1 MSVADN
7 PGVEQ
12 CQYCGLPIA
21 RNVEK
26 YLGIIPYKINT
37 DDKYLEGVEKIKNIV
52 LKTSKNPLTTTP
64 ICTPKHKKSV
74 PEDFSIPYV
83 YFNPIPPK
91 YNTGEPGFGIVGPK
105 KAKIKCFSQNKG
117 GKRRRRRKKTRKK
130 RTRKRKRTKKR
141 RRRKR

>member
-7 PGVEQ
+7 PTAEQ

-21 RNVEK
+21 RKVEK

-37 DDKYLEGVEKIKNIV
+37 DDKYLDGVEKIKNIV
-52 LKTSKNPLTTTP
+52 LQTSQNHITAK
-64 ICTPKHKKSV
+64 PKCAPQHRKSV
-74 PEDFSIPYV
+74 PEGFSIPYV
-83 YFNPIPPK
+83 YVNPIPPK
-91 YNTGEPGFGIVGPK
+91 YNTGEPGFGIVDPNK
-105 KAKIKCFSQNKG
+105 SKIKCFSQKKG

-130 RTRKRKRTKKR
+130 RRRRRKRTKKR

>member
-7 PGVEQ
+7 PGGKQ

-52 LKTSKNPLTTTP
+52 LKTSKKPLTTTP
-64 ICTPKHKKSV
+64 ICTPKYKKSV
-74 PEDFSIPYV
+74 PEDFSIPYL

-91 YNTGEPGFGIVGPK
+91 YNTGEPGFAIVDPK

-117 GKRRRRRKKTRKK
+117 GKRRRRKKTRKK
-130 RTRKRKRTKKR
+130 RRRRRKRTKKK
-141 RRRKR
+141 RRKRR

>member
-37 DDKYLEGVEKIKNIV
+37 DEYVDFIISHNFNKNFSLIRNFNKDIFNKIIRNYKEYQIKNF
-52 LKTSKNPLTTTP
+52 SNY
-64 ICTPKHKKSV
+64 
-74 PEDFSIPYV
+74 EDFRYI
-83 YFNPIPPK
+83 
-91 YNTGEPGFGIVGPK
+91 
-105 KAKIKCFSQNKG
+105 
-117 GKRRRRRKKTRKK
+117 KK
-130 RTRKRKRTKKR
+130 RACGAV
-141 RRRKR
+141 